1 MTEDVLTV
9 LKDNI
14 LLVRVP
20 ANMTHNFQFRDLT
33 VDGTFKTFMRK
44 KYSESCSRQIL
55 RPFEN
60 GCEIMDAKVDVK
72 LTYYLLTCKVAL

>member
-20 ANMTHNFQFRDLT
+20 ANMTHNFQLRALT

-44 KYSESCSRQIL
+44 KYSEWCSRQIL

-72 LTYYLLTCKVAL
+72 LIYYLLTCKVAL